1 MVKEK
6 AAVADERTRRI
17 GENEHLFR
25 TVNDK
30 LEGLNE
36 SFAVLSDEFTVVCEC
51 GDAMCVRRFP
61 MSRDHYVALRAD
73 STLFAIAPG
82 HEAADVE
89 DVVEK
94 TADYWIVRKH
104 RGAPAEL
111 ATTLD
116 E

>member
-1 MVKEK
+1 MT
-6 AAVADERTRRI
+6 DERTRRI

-36 SFAVLSDEFTVVCEC
+36 SFGIISDEFTVVCEC

-61 MSRDHYVALRAD
+61 MSRDDYVALRAE
-73 STLFAIAPG
+73 STLFAIAPE

-89 DVVEK
+89 DVVKK

-104 RGAPAEL
+104 LGAPAEL